1 MGRGSVLVT
10 GGAGF
15 IGSHTADHLLAS
27 GYDVRILD
35 NLQPRVHPLGAPAY
49 LPDAA
54 EFLVGDV
61 ADRSTMERALDGID
75 YVMHLAAYQDYLP
88 DFSRFIH
95 VNAESAALIF
105 EIAVE
110 RRLQIKKMVFAS
122 SQSVSG
128 EGTYLCAEHG
138 ISTPDPRSL
147 TQLEQ
152 GDWEVHCP
160 RCGLAMTSMPILESV
175 CRPHTAYAISKYSIE
190 LLARSLGSRY
200 QIPTACMR
208 YTYVQGSRNSF
219 FNAYSGICR
228 RFALRIANG
237 MAPVCYEDGGQLRDY
252 INVADVARANA
263 IAMESNADEHG
274 VYNVGGGRAITVLDF
289 AHVMLRACES
299 SLEPEV
305 PGVYRLGDTR
315 HTVSDN
321 TALEQLGWKPTIPV
335 EQSVS
340 EYLEWMSNFTD
351 TAAYLTE
358 ADKVMREQQVIRSV
372 SRV

>member
-1 MGRGSVLVT
+1 MPRVLVT

-27 GYDVRILD
+27 GYEVRILD
-35 NLQPRVHPLGAPAY
+35 NLQPRVHPIGAPSY
-49 LPDAA
+49 LPKEA

-61 ADRSTMERALDGID
+61 ADRSTMERALDGVD

-88 DFSRFIH
+88 DFSTFIH
-95 VNAESAALIF
+95 VNSESAALIF
-105 EIAVE
+105 EIIVD
-110 RRLQIKKMVFAS
+110 RRLPIKKLVFAS
-122 SQSVSG
+122 SQSVCG
-128 EGTYLCAEHG
+128 EGTYRCTEHG
-138 ISTPDPRSL
+138 VITPDPRPL
-147 TQLEQ
+147 NQLER
-152 GDWEVHCP
+152 GDWELHCP
-160 RCGLAMTSMPILESV
+160 SCDRAMTSLPIAESV

-190 LLARSLGSRY
+190 LLAHSLGGRY

-237 MAPVCYEDGGQLRDY
+237 MPPVCYEDGQQLRDY
-252 INVADVARANA
+252 VNVADVARANVV
-263 IAMESNADEHG
+263 AMESKTDDHG

-289 AHVMLRACES
+289 ARVILDASES

-305 PGVYRLGDTR
+305 PGEYRLGDTR
-315 HTVSDN
+315 HTVSDIS
-321 TALEQLGWKPTIPV
+321 AIERLGWKPTIPV
-335 EQSVS
+335 EQSVA
-340 EYLEWMSNFTD
+340 EYLAWMSGFTD
-351 TAAYLTE
+351 TAAYLAE